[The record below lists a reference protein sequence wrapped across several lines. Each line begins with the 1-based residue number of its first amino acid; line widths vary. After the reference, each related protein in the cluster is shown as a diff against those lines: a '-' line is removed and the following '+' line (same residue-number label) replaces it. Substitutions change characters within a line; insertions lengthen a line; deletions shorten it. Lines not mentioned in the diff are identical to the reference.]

1 MILSAASRAF
11 LRSAASRGS
20 CSSSAR
26 TVAVRRTITPSA
38 SLSSATLSRSTPDGP
53 RRFKSAEPMVA
64 DNDFSTAASVVTEAP
79 GGLFEDRPFKKI
91 MAANR
96 GEIATRIMRASAEL
110 GVPSVGIYSHEGM
123 SN

>member
-1 MILSAASRAF
+1 MILSAATRAL
-11 LRSAASRGS
+11 LRSAGRGS
-20 CSSSAR
+20 CSSAR

-38 SLSSATLSRSTPDGP
+38 SLSSATLSRSTSDGA

-96 GEIATRIMRASAEL
+96 GEIATRIMRACAEL
-110 GVPSVGIYSHEGM
+110 GVPSVGIYSHEGK